1 MIIIASQLPESVLC
15 TLPNGQHVE
24 VTMLVA
30 ERDDVFADPNVE
42 AAVTLLSTY
51 FDCEAY

>member
-1 MIIIASQLPESVLC
+1 MIIIASQLAESVLC

-30 ERDDVFADPNVE
+30 EQDDCFAEPNVE
-42 AAVTLLSTY
+42 AAVTLLTSY
-51 FDCEAY
+51 FDCAAG

>member
-15 TLPNGQHVE
+15 TLPNGEHIE

-30 ERDDVFADPNVE
+30 ERDDVFAEPNAE
-42 AAVTLLSTY
+42 AAVALLSSY
-51 FDCEAY
+51 FDCQGS